1 MSCLHIEVFG
11 RLLQL
16 RYLNHISP
24 FLKIATL
31 QQLSNVRMQKGHFAP
46 ICTLYVMLS
55 RALLEMQ
62 KIKIKKKKII
72 AEAAGKF
79 LRQSM
84 RARVRSDSRRRTR
97 TGSRVAMGLE

>member
-31 QQLSNVRMQKGHFAP
+31 QQLSNARMQKGHFAP

-62 KIKIKKKKII
+62 KIKIKKKII